1 MTHGTRRRWLWLTGL
16 LALLVVLTYAAARF
30 ADEPLR
36 RYMEHKVNER
46 LTGYTV
52 RIPALH
58 VHPWTV
64 SLDLRNATIFQD
76 ANPDPPVAAIGRLT
90 VSVDWRA
97 LVHRRIVA
105 DITFD
110 RPTVYVDLRQV
121 RAEAKSDVPLQEKGW
136 QEALEALAFD
146 LKINRL
152 RVRDGDVTYVD
163 RGPFKPLHLSALQLS
178 AENIRNIRSPERV
191 YPSELHLAATVFEGG
206 RLWVD
211 GYADFLAE
219 PHVGVEAAVK
229 LEQIQL
235 DYFKPITNRYN
246 VGVRKGHLSLAGS
259 FEYAPKITRLLL
271 ERVLV
276 QGVEIEYIH
285 SARTAAVERARAR
298 ETAQAAKQVANRPSV
313 ELAIE
318 RLDIVK
324 SSFGFVN
331 QAARPSYRIV
341 LTDTDV
347 SLEHLG
353 NQRSQGPAVARI
365 RGRLM
370 GSGET
375 HITATVQPQT
385 GSADIDLTAQIE
397 RVDLA
402 SMKDLVR
409 AHGGLDVVGGELSVY
424 SELRTKDGA
433 LSGYVKPLFRDVKI
447 GGDGDSGQEKSL
459 RRRLYEGLVN
469 VAGKILRNRPRG
481 EVATVVTLGGR
492 VDGPEFSRWQ
502 VVGRFLQNAFIKA
515 ILPGYEEPKRPEEP
529 KRSKGEPRTLRRDQ
543 PPPEAAPPMSREGP

>member
-110 RPTVYVDLRQV
+110 RPTIYVDLRQV

-136 QEALEALAFD
+136 QDALEALAFD

-246 VGVRKGHLSLAGS
+246 VGVRQGHLSLAGS

-353 NQRSQGPAVARI
+353 NQRSQGPAIARI

-492 VDGPEFSRWQ
+492 VDGPEF
-502 VVGRFLQNAFIKA
+502 
-515 ILPGYEEPKRPEEP
+515 KR
-529 KRSKGEPRTLRRDQ
+529 
-543 PPPEAAPPMSREGP
+543 

>member
-90 VSVDWRA
+90 VSMDWRA

-121 RAEAKSDVPLQEKGW
+121 RAETKSDVPLQEKGW

-285 SARTAAVERARAR
+285 SARTAAVESARAR

-409 AHGGLDVVGGELSVY
+409 AHGGLDVAGGELSVY

-447 GGDGDSGQEKSL
+447 GGDGDAGQEKSL

-492 VDGPEFSRWQ
+492 VDGPEFRRWQ

>member
-1 MTHGTRRRWLWLTGL
+1 VTHGARRRWLWLTGL
-16 LALLVVLTYAAARF
+16 LAFLVVGTYVAARF
-30 ADEPLR
+30 TDEPLR
-36 RYMEHKVNER
+36 RYMEHKVNDR

-52 RIPALH
+52 RIPVLH

-64 SLDLRNATIFQD
+64 SFDLRDATIFQES
-76 ANPDPPVAAIGRLT
+76 NPDPPVAAIGRLT

-121 RAEAKSDVPLQEKGW
+121 RAEAKSDVPLQDKGW

-152 RVRDGDVTYVD
+152 RVRNGDFTYAD
-163 RGPFKPLHLSALQLS
+163 RGPFKPLRLSGLQLS

-191 YPSELHLAATVFEGG
+191 YPSELHLEAAVFDTG

-211 GYADFLAE
+211 GHADFLAE
-219 PHVGVEAAVK
+219 PHLGVEAAVK
-229 LEQIQL
+229 MEQIQL

-246 VGVRKGHLSLAGS
+246 VAVRNGRLSLAGG
-259 FEYAPKITRLLL
+259 FEYAPKITRLQLD
-271 ERVLV
+271 RVLV
-276 QGVEIEYIH
+276 QGVDIEYVH
-285 SARTAAVERARAR
+285 SARTAAVEKARAQ
-298 ETAQAAKQVANRPSV
+298 ETAHAAKQVANKPSV
-313 ELAIE
+313 ELTID
-318 RLDIVK
+318 RLDVVK

-347 SLEHLG
+347 SLDHLG
-353 NQRSQGPAVARI
+353 NQGRQGPAVARI

-370 GSGET
+370 GNGET
-375 HITATVQPQT
+375 RITATVQPRT
-385 GSADIDLTAQIE
+385 GGADMDLTAQVE

-409 AHGGLDVVGGELSVY
+409 AHGGLDVAAGELSVY
-424 SELRTKDGA
+424 SEMRTKNGA
-433 LSGYVKPLFRDVKI
+433 LSGYVKPLFRDVKV
-447 GGDGDSGQEKSL
+447 GGDGEAGQEKPL
-459 RRRLYEGLVN
+459 RRRVYEGLVN
-469 VAGKILRNRPRG
+469 VAGKILKNRARG
-481 EVATVVTLGGR
+481 EVVTVVTLGGR
-492 VDGPEFSRWQ
+492 VDQPEFSRWE
-502 VVGRFLQNAFIKA
+502 VVGRLLKNAFVKA
-515 ILPGYEEPKRPEEP
+515 ILPGYEEPKRPKAETQALDREQ
-529 KRSKGEPRTLRRDQ
+529 L
-543 PPPEAAPPMSREGP
+543 PPEPGSPARGAGP